1 MYVISKRMR
10 TAHRTST
17 KSRYNKLILLAE
29 RKKKKNWRNLIR
41 AQIIICEMNKH
52 RKRIKLFVNSK
63 IVFFFL
69 IKPDNSSKKYLSPN
83 YTPFKNNLE

>member
-1 MYVISKRMR
+1 MYLPKEYV
-10 TAHRTST
+10 
-17 KSRYNKLILLAE
+17 LLTVHQPKADTTNLFYWMNE
-29 RKKKKNWRNLIR
+29 RKKNRRNLIR

-69 IKPDNSSKKYLSPN
+69 IKPDYSSKKYLSLN
-83 YTPFKNNLE
+83 YTPFNNN